1 MLDYNIITC
10 TNKPTEDDDGNFQE
24 SEKSFK
30 KAKVYREYSG
40 LFLIVFYF
48 LGVTGSAIINKIIHI
63 FVNEDS
69 FIHSHGHQHT
79 QHTHHNH
86 RQRHHNQ
93 QDHTIVKNKKIN
105 SPLIYKNEEIDN
117 DDEILHEGSPLLK
130 NKNITYYANAKDC
143 NDIKHLK
150 NSDDEKEKSQLMHIG
165 IQTALA
171 ISIHKFP
178 EGLVTFITSKVSPTI
193 GFTLFFAIALHNI
206 SEGFTI
212 ALPLYMATRSRIKSF
227 LYASLL
233 GGLSQPLGALIG
245 YLFLK
250 ESQLRC
256 WDHNFVYGT
265 LFAAVSGLMSV
276 ICVQGLL
283 PQAIKNDTSNGHTVT
298 IFFFI
303 GVLIMGISSALFD
316 HAKYVPE

>member
-1 MLDYNIITC
+1 
-10 TNKPTEDDDGNFQE
+10 